1 MGEGGG
7 RGGGGRTGFGEKV
20 GGRHLEADAEEG
32 VEFEGQVVAVVA
44 EGADLGLVG
53 GDGGG
58 KGLLGFVVEEFAE
71 VEGSGGGGGCV
82 SGTRSGWGLKEGG
95 VEGGGGGTL

>member
-1 MGEGGG
+1 M
-7 RGGGGRTGFGEKV
+7 
-20 GGRHLEADAEEG
+20 EADAEEG

-58 KGLLGFVVEEFAE
+58 EGLLGFVVEEFAE
-71 VEGSGGGGGCV
+71 VEGSGGGGVV
-82 SGTRSGWGLKEGG
+82 SGTRSGWGSTEGG
-95 VEGGGGGTL
+95 AEGGGGGTL

>member
-1 MGEGGG
+1 M
-7 RGGGGRTGFGEKV
+7 
-20 GGRHLEADAEEG
+20 EADAEEG

-58 KGLLGFVVEEFAE
+58 EGLLGFVVEEFAE
-71 VEGSGGGGGCV
+71 VEGSGAGGGGGV
-82 SGTRSGWGLKEGG
+82 SGTRSGWGLKEVG
-95 VEGGGGGTL
+95 VVLFEVPDL

>member
-1 MGEGGG
+1 M
-7 RGGGGRTGFGEKV
+7 
-20 GGRHLEADAEEG
+20 EADAEEG

-58 KGLLGFVVEEFAE
+58 EGLLGFVVEEFAE
-71 VEGSGGGGGCV
+71 VEGSGGGGLLVGRGLGGGRRRV
-82 SGTRSGWGLKEGG
+82 GLKE
-95 VEGGGGGTL
+95 VVVVLFEVPDL